1 MSIIRK
7 LSVGQ
12 DFPNGC
18 MHYQVGKQ
26 MTLMG
31 DPYTIA
37 AILIEAD
44 EKGDMGYNIYLEG
57 EQESIL
63 WKRVENM
70 PVHIEFDI
78 TFD

>member
-18 MHYQVGKQ
+18 MHYQVGKE

-31 DPYTIA
+31 EPHKIT
-37 AILIEAD
+37 AIIKEVED
-44 EKGDMGYNIYLEG
+44 GVSGYNIYIEG
-57 EQESIL
+57 TESTVK

-70 PVHIEFDI
+70 PVHLEMDI
-78 TFD
+78 TFE

>member
-31 DPYTIA
+31 EPHTLVSI
-37 AILIEAD
+37 IKEV
-44 EKGDMGYNIYLEG
+44 ENGVVGYNIYIEG
-57 EQESIL
+57 IDSTVA
-63 WKRVENM
+63 WKRIEGM
-70 PVHIEFDI
+70 PVHIEYDI